1 MKIEIIGEY
10 IKLGQLLKKLR
21 FTHSGGAAKVF
32 IERNKITI
40 NGKEPE
46 GRGSKIRP
54 GDTLWIND
62 QVYLIKLKKED

>member
-10 IKLGQLLKKLR
+10 IKLGQLLKKLK
-21 FTHSGGAAKVF
+21 FTSSGGGAKAF

-40 NGKEPE
+40 NGNAPE

-54 GDTLWIND
+54 GDTIWIND
-62 QVYLIKLKKED
+62 QVFLIKSKAA